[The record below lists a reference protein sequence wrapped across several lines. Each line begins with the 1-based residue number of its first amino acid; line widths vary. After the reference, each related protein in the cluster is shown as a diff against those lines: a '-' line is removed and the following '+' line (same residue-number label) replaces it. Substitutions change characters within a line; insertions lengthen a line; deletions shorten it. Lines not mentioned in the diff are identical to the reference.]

1 MSKNIQHVQKFRS
14 AWLSD
19 PILKSWLLEKKDAQ
33 NQSYAYCKD
42 CLAPLYSNKL
52 CDIKKHGTSKK
63 HINNVK
69 QMSGATKQTV
79 IPFEK
84 SKISETQV
92 AEGKMALFIAE
103 HNSINTCDHL
113 TDVCK
118 SYFPD
123 SRIDSQMQMKRSKC
137 SAIIKNVLYS
147 HFMDD
152 IKQSVGDKP
161 FSLLIDES
169 QEYICM

>member
-19 PILKSWLLEKKDAQ
+19 PILKSWLLEKKE
-33 NQSYAYCKD
+33 
-42 CLAPLYSNKL
+42 
-52 CDIKKHGTSKK
+52 
-63 HINNVK
+63 
-69 QMSGATKQTV
+69 QTV

-84 SKISETQV
+84 SKIYETQV
-92 AEGKMALFIAE
+92 AEGKMALFIVE

-118 SYFPD
+118 SSFPD
-123 SRIDSQMQMKRSKC
+123 SRIASQMQMKRSKY